1 MSRVVL
7 YGADISPP
15 VRTCLLTL
23 KALNIP
29 FEYKFVD
36 IVAREH
42 FSEEFIKKN
51 PQHTVPLLEDNG
63 KYIWDSHAICSYL
76 VDKYG
81 QNDKLYPKD
90 LYQRA
95 IVNQRLYFDASI
107 LYMALRNVVLPMWR
121 ENSNFVPKDK
131 IMNILECYDLTET
144 FLENRQYIA
153 GDSLTI
159 ADFGCLATV
168 SSLNGIIELD
178 KEKYPK
184 TLEWIE
190 RLSKLPYYEEGNG
203 KGLREY
209 VAILKS
215 RLTEFEM

>member
-131 IMNILECYDLTET
+131 IMNILECYNLTET